1 MPELPEAQVAVDQL
15 NRCIVGARVTS
26 WWLGRPDIVRQGLE
40 SMDWL
45 EGARVE
51 KVTRCG
57 KSIVVKFEQSS
68 VSKYL
73 VAELGMTGLVFFR
86 QPNSRYRKHTHFIMK
101 MKGGLESEFQ
111 YWNARRFGRLYC
123 FEEDELQMFTKKRF
137 GYDPLTI
144 SWTTFRTLIKSRR
157 RRIKPL
163 LMHQQVIAGIGN
175 IYANEILYRAR
186 LHPYRLS
193 HKLQDR
199 SIRRLYEDM
208 LIILRQA
215 IQDGGSSI
223 RDYIA
228 PNGEKGCFQTK
239 HLVYDKAGELCSFH
253 CGRTIRRLLG
263 ERSSFFCP
271 SCQRL

>member
-1 MPELPEAQVAVDQL
+1 MPELPEAQVVVNQL
-15 NRCIVGARVTS
+15 KRSILGARVTAY
-26 WWLGRPDIVRQGLE
+26 WLSRQDMFRHGLE
-40 SMDWL
+40 RIEWFQ
-45 EGARVE
+45 GARIE
-51 KVTRCG
+51 DVTRCG
-57 KSIVVKFEQSS
+57 KSIVIKFERSS
-68 VSKYL
+68 SSKYL

-101 MKGGLESEFQ
+101 MEGGLENEFQ

-123 FEEDELQMFTKKRF
+123 FEEEELGAFTKKRF

-144 SWTTFRTLIKSRR
+144 SWAGFRMLINSRR

-186 LHPYRLS
+186 LHPNRLS
-193 HKLQDR
+193 HRLSDR
-199 SIRRLYEDM
+199 SIRRLYDAM
-208 LIILRQA
+208 LIILREA

-228 PNGEKGCFQTK
+228 PNGEKGYFQTK
-239 HLVYDKAGELCSFH
+239 HRVYGKEGELCSFS
-253 CGRTIRRLLG
+253 CGRNIRRLSG

-271 SCQRL
+271 LCQRP